1 MLYKIIFKNFKSNL
15 KSYILF
21 FISNIIAVA
30 ELFAFWGMNSI
41 IKNVVSDEVTAE
53 ALRYDFWIAAGLV
66 TFITVFLMVFAMRNY
81 IKLRIKDYS
90 TFILHEET
98 YVLYACFNGICVWM
112 FGFSYSRTCS
122 REWSALWCAKS
133 IL

>member
-41 IKNVVSDEVTAE
+41 IKKVVSDEVTAE
-53 ALRYDFWIAAGLV
+53 ALRYDF
-66 TFITVFLMVFAMRNY
+66 
-81 IKLRIKDYS
+81 
-90 TFILHEET
+90 
-98 YVLYACFNGICVWM
+98 
-112 FGFSYSRTCS
+112 
-122 REWSALWCAKS
+122 
-133 IL
+133 

>member
-53 ALRYDFWIAAGLV
+53 ALRYDF
-66 TFITVFLMVFAMRNY
+66 
-81 IKLRIKDYS
+81 
-90 TFILHEET
+90 
-98 YVLYACFNGICVWM
+98 
-112 FGFSYSRTCS
+112 
-122 REWSALWCAKS
+122 
-133 IL
+133 

>member
-41 IKNVVSDEVTAE
+41 IKKVVSDEVTAE
-53 ALRYDFWIAAGLV
+53 ALRYDL
-66 TFITVFLMVFAMRNY
+66 LP
-81 IKLRIKDYS
+81 
-90 TFILHEET
+90 
-98 YVLYACFNGICVWM
+98 CF
-112 FGFSYSRTCS
+112 S
-122 REWSALWCAKS
+122 WC
-133 IL
+133 LL

>member
-41 IKNVVSDEVTAE
+41 IKKVVSDEVTAE

-90 TFILHEET
+90 TFILLGMKKRMSYMLVLME
-98 YVLYACFNGICVWM
+98 YVF
-112 FGFSYSRTCS
+112 
-122 REWSALWCAKS
+122 
-133 IL
+133 